1 MNKSVTHSVRN
12 GEFLERERNL
22 GFNFFRES
30 LSASLLTTLAR
41 CTQLHQ
47 HGDLGESAR
56 QDHTLHSASVLSLIR
71 VSKRVTLM
79 CFSFDRTRVKRYTS
93 HYGDAVVD
101 TLERRGRIAPT
112 ARACRRMPFA
122 RSHRPDAPTRNPKL
136 SSLRIPARR
145 ARPRYYCSSSPHAWR
160 REREQLG
167 RRRSV
172 RRQRRGVA

>member
-79 CFSFDRTRVKRYTS
+79 CFLFDRTRVKRYTS

-145 ARPRYYCSSSPHAWR
+145 ARPSRSSPHAWR
-160 REREQLG
+160 PKRERLG

>member
-1 MNKSVTHSVRN
+1 MNEQVSNSQCQKWGV
-12 GEFLERERNL
+12 LERERNL

-122 RSHRPDAPTRNPKL
+122 RSHRPDQPATQ
-136 SSLRIPARR
+136 SSVAC
-145 ARPRYYCSSSPHAWR
+145 AYRPGVLA
-160 REREQLG
+160 QGTTVG
-167 RRRSV
+167 RL
-172 RRQRRGVA
+172 

>member
-79 CFSFDRTRVKRYTS
+79 CFLFDRTRVKRYTS

-122 RSHRPDAPTRNPKL
+122 RSHRPDAPTRDPKL

-145 ARPRYYCSSSPHAWR
+145 ARPSRSSPYAWR
-160 REREQLG
+160 RERERLG

>member
-79 CFSFDRTRVKRYTS
+79 CFLFDRTRVKRYTS

-145 ARPRYYCSSSPHAWR
+145 ARPSRSSPYAWR
-160 REREQLG
+160 RERERLG